1 MPRSRSA
8 MRAPHL
14 PEDILLQVFAGL
26 EVPDLIRSGS
36 VCTSWRA
43 AYGTLLRLGRHKQ
56 QQTPC
61 LLYTSKS
68 SGERAAGLYSLA
80 DKHAYELPLPLPD
93 DPPIRSRHLIGA
105 AHGWLVTADERPELR
120 LLNPVTGD
128 QIALPPVTT
137 MEQLTPI
144 RGDDGAVREY
154 RYRSRNL
161 DWVDDDDGEDDD
173 RTWTW
178 IIGPRKMRNSFF
190 RKAFLSSDPATG
202 NFIVV
207 LIQGPASQLSYARG
221 GDDRWTLVPSSH
233 YWNFEDCI
241 FKDEELVYAVTKS
254 GRVLAFDFSGAS
266 VKYSVVME
274 KVARDYITPWKM
286 YVVEAPCGD
295 LLLVLKDKHFH
306 DLDFRSRKFRV
317 EAEDV
322 SEPGLYAL
330 EDDEDFSDPEL
341 DPLPARS
348 FSYVFQVYRVDLAA
362 QEFVEVKSLGKDV
375 LFLGHNQSLCLSSQ
389 EHPQLKAN
397 HVYFTD
403 DCEHMAS
410 RHKRR
415 SRKMGVYDLG
425 DDSTKVIVS
434 PRVWSNWPA
443 PLWIT
448 LNQRR
453 MNSALPNA
461 FAWV

>member
-1 MPRSRSA
+1 
-8 MRAPHL
+8 MRAPPPPLPPAVHL
-14 PEDILLQVFAGL
+14 PEDILLQIFADL
-26 EVPDLIRSGS
+26 EVADLIRSGS

-43 AYGTLLRLGRHKQ
+43 AYTNLLHLGHHKQ

-80 DKHAYELPLPLPD
+80 DKHAFELPSLP
-93 DPPIRSRHLIGA
+93 DPPIRRRHLIGA
-105 AHGWLVTADERPELR
+105 AHGWLITADENSELH

-128 QIALPPVTT
+128 QIALPSVAT
-137 MEQLTPI
+137 MEHLTAI
-144 RGDDGAVREY
+144 RGGDDAVREY
-154 RYRSRNL
+154 RYHHQTHH
-161 DWVDDDDGEDDD
+161 DWDDG
-173 RTWTW
+173 WTS
-178 IIGPRKMRNSFF
+178 IIGLRKLRNSFF
-190 RKAFLSSDPATG
+190 RKAFLPSDPATG

-207 LIQGPASQLSYARG
+207 LIHGSESRLWYARG

-233 YWNFEDCI
+233 YWNFDDCI
-241 FKDEELVYAVTKS
+241 FKDEELLYAVTKS
-254 GRVLAFDFSGAS
+254 GRVLAFDFSAGAS

-274 KVARDYITPWKM
+274 KEKRSYITPWKT
-286 YVVEAPCGD
+286 YIVEAPCGD
-295 LLLVLKDKHFH
+295 LLLVLKDKHYH
-306 DLDFRSRKFRV
+306 DVDFRSCKFRV
-317 EAEDV
+317 ENEDV

-330 EDDEDFSDPEL
+330 KDDEDFSDPEL
-341 DPLPARS
+341 DPMPDRS
-348 FSYVFQVYRVDLAA
+348 FSYVFQVHRVDLAA
-362 QEFVEVKSLGKDV
+362 QEFVKVKSLGKDV

-389 EHPQLKAN
+389 EYPQLKAN
-397 HVYFTD
+397 HIYFTD

-415 SRKMGVYDLG
+415 SRKMGVYNLG

-453 MNSALPNA
+453 MNLALHN
-461 FAWV
+461 